1 MSIFVFI
8 SVMFAALLHAGWNAL
23 IKNGVDKQA
32 GMLLLT
38 LGHAFIGLCFIPFFP
53 VPTGQVWLWLL
64 ASGIIHTF
72 YQLFLGFAYERGD
85 LSRVYP
91 IARGAAPMIV
101 LVVSLLFGLDKLD
114 FYDLI
119 GASVIGIGILL
130 MGLGIFNLGEDR
142 KLIPL
147 ALGSAFATAGYSIID
162 GMGARL
168 MGDAF
173 AYVSWLLIFS
183 AIFYVP
189 VIFSIKGRSVF
200 PKNRKQLSL
209 GLLVGG
215 TSFLAY
221 AIVVWAMTQAPI
233 AVVTALR
240 ESSIL
245 FAVMIGY
252 FFFGDRMTFNKIL
265 AAFVIVIGI
274 VLTRY

>member
-1 MSIFVFI
+1 M
-8 SVMFAALLHAGWNAL
+8 
-23 IKNGVDKQA
+23 
-32 GMLLLT
+32 
-38 LGHAFIGLCFIPFFP
+38 
-53 VPTGQVWLWLL
+53 
-64 ASGIIHTF
+64 
-72 YQLFLGFAYERGD
+72 
-85 LSRVYP
+85 SRVYQ
-91 IARGAAPMIV
+91 IARGAATIIV
-101 LVVSLLFGLDKLD
+101 LIVRRLFGIYKMD
-114 FYDLI
+114 FYDHILS
-119 GASVIGIGILL
+119 SVIGIGILL
-130 MGLGIFNLGEDR
+130 IGLGVFNLSEDR

-162 GMGARL
+162 GIGARV

-189 VIFSIKGRSVF
+189 VIFSIKGQSVF

-245 FAVMIGY
+245 FAVMIGC

>member
-1 MSIFVFI
+1 
-8 SVMFAALLHAGWNAL
+8 
-23 IKNGVDKQA
+23 
-32 GMLLLT
+32 MLLLT

-91 IARGAAPMIV
+91 MARGAAPMIV
-101 LVVSLLFGLDKLD
+101 LVFSLLFGLDKLD

-215 TSFLAY
+215 TSFLTY
-221 AIVVWAMTQAPI
+221 AIIVWAMTQAPI

-265 AAFVIVIGI
+265 AAVVIVIGV